1 MGLQQI
7 LLIVLGVLVI
17 GIAIAAGVWMFQYYK
32 TVAHESGQK
41 VYVNST

>member
-17 GIAIAAGVWMFQYYK
+17 GIAIAAGVWMFQYYAY
-32 TVAHESGQK
+32 TANLGLAG
-41 VYVNST
+41 